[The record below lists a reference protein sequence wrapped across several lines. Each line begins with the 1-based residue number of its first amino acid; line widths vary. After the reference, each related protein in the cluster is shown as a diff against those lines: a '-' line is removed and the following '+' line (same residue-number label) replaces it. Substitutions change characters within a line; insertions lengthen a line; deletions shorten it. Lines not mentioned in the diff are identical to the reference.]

1 MNGILVID
9 DDHDV
14 RKLISQILADLDYE
28 VKSAHNG
35 KAGIELFNSA
45 RKFDLVI
52 TDIRMPGMS
61 GNEVAEYIRRS
72 DKSDTPIVAI
82 TGYSD
87 EANGE
92 LFNSL
97 LIKPFDLD
105 LLIEVVESLA

>member
-14 RKLISQILADLDYE
+14 REIISQILADLDYE

-35 KAGIELFNSA
+35 KTGIELFNSA

-82 TGYSD
+82 TGYID

-92 LFNSL
+92 LFNYM
-97 LIKPFDLD
+97 LIKPFDLE
-105 LLIEVVESLA
+105 LLIDVVELLV